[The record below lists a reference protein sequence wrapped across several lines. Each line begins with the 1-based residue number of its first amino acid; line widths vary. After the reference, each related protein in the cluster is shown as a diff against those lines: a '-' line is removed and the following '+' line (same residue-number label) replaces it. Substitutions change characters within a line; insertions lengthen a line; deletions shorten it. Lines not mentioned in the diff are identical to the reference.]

1 MLAVSSDDGDEGTVQ
16 ASAFKVEE
24 EGAHG
29 DVLGRIGEGELAWQ
43 VGDEVWLC
51 DSGASTHMTPSA
63 DCMINYREFHLN
75 LRIAD
80 GATRSI

>member
-1 MLAVSSDDGDEGTVQ
+1 MVAVSSDDGYEGTVQ

-24 EGAHG
+24 GAHG
-29 DVLGRIGEGELAWQ
+29 DIFGRMGEGELAWQ